1 MQTDS
6 LMQPRKEMNKII
18 NTSTKQKAIIFGR
31 LLLCIVFAL
40 TVVSCQNKPESVA
53 AMATLIPSMTFTPK
67 TTSTPEISTMTPTV
81 TNTPVLTSK
90 VCSPLS
96 NFSLSDISNIL
107 TNSMKTPSPGK
118 DDGHQGVDF
127 SFWSYGKWKSI
138 EGLEISSALDGI
150 VAGVVYDRFPYGNMI
165 MIETPLEQLP
175 VALQQ
180 ELNSLPESPTPDLA
194 YSPLTCPAISPS
206 DFPSQQK
213 SLYLLYAHML
223 EPSTH
228 QSGDVITCGEN
239 LGQVGNTGDSSNAHL
254 HFEVR
259 IGPSGFRF
267 TEMAHYLNDLTE
279 TERYNYCTWRVSGI
293 FQLVD
298 PMEVLSVGL
307 P

>member
-1 MQTDS
+1 
-6 LMQPRKEMNKII
+6 MNKII
-18 NTSTKQKAIIFGR
+18 HTSMKQKAIHVGH
-31 LLLCIVFAL
+31 LLLCSLFSL
-40 TVVSCQNKPESVA
+40 MVVSCQNKPESVA
-53 AMATLIPSMTFTPK
+53 TTATLIPSIIVTPEI
-67 TTSTPEISTMTPTV
+67 TCTPEISTITPTV
-81 TNTPVLTSK
+81 TNTPILTSK
-90 VCSPLS
+90 VCSPLLD
-96 NFSLSDISNIL
+96 FSLSDISNIL
-107 TNSMKTPSPGK
+107 TNSMKTPLPGK

-127 SFWSYGKWKSI
+127 SFWSYGKWKTI
-138 EGLEISSALDGI
+138 EGLEISSVLDGI
-150 VAGVVYDRFPYGNMI
+150 VAGTVHDRFPYGNMI

-175 VALQQ
+175 VALQ
-180 ELNSLPESPTPDLA
+180 EVLSSISESPLPDLA

-223 EPSTH
+223 EASTH
-228 QSGDVITCGEN
+228 QSGDVIACGES

-254 HFEVR
+254 HFEAR

-293 FQLVD
+293 FQLVN
-298 PMEVLSVGL
+298 PMDVLSAGL